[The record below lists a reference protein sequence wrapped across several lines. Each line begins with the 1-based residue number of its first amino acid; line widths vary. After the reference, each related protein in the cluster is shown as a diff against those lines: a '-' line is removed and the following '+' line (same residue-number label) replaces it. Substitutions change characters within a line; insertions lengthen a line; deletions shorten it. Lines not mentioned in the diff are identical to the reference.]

1 MRKLNNK
8 GMTAIEILVTFLI
21 VAVIVVS
28 LYDGII
34 SLKNKETISSYKL
47 SLVTY
52 RDLLTKDIQDDLI
65 KVGLAGAEVSSLSG
79 STGYRVTLTL
89 RDGSKRLLEVK
100 QQFGCNAADTAE
112 EDELCVKAGIAKD
125 ASDNF
130 SISYGPTGDVV
141 EYPLPD
147 LGNEKLPNLHGS
159 GTHKISAL
167 RINEVDISTANQ
179 VFSLR
184 VTLYHPDLGTK
195 YSIDIVSPI
204 NYSGGG

>member
-1 MRKLNNK
+1 MIRKLNNK

-34 SLKNKETISSYKL
+34 ALKDKETISSYKL

-65 KVGLAGAEVSSLSG
+65 KIGLAGAEVSPLSDN
-79 STGYRVTLTL
+79 SGYKVTMTL
-89 RDGSKRLLEVK
+89 RDGSKRILEVK
-100 QQFGCNAADTAE
+100 QQFGCNAADEIE
-112 EDELCVKAGIAKD
+112 EDEVCTKAGIGQD
-125 ASDNF
+125 TSDHF
-130 SISYGPTGDVV
+130 SISYGPVDDVV

-147 LGNEKLPNLHGS
+147 LGSEKLPNLHTNK
-159 GTHKISAL
+159 THTIYAL

-184 VTLYHPDLGTK
+184 VTLYHPDLGSK

-204 NYSGGG
+204 NYP

>member
-1 MRKLNNK
+1 MTKLNNK

-21 VAVIVVS
+21 VAVLVVS

-34 SLKNKETISSYKL
+34 ALKDKETISSYKV

-65 KVGLAGAEVSSLSG
+65 KVGLAGAETSALSG
-79 STGYRVTLTL
+79 GTGYRVNMTL
-89 RDGSKRLLEVK
+89 RDGSKRILEVK
-100 QQFGCNAADTAE
+100 QVFGCNAADTTE
-112 EDELCVKAGIAKD
+112 EDELCVKAGIGRD
-125 ASDNF
+125 ASDSF
-130 SISYGPTGDVV
+130 SISYGTVDDLV

-147 LGNEKLPNLHGS
+147 LGNEEIPNLHGS
-159 GTHKISAL
+159 GTHTISSL
-167 RINEVDISTANQ
+167 RINEVSISTANQ

-184 VTLYHPDLGTK
+184 VTLYHPDLGSK

-204 NYSGGG
+204 NYP